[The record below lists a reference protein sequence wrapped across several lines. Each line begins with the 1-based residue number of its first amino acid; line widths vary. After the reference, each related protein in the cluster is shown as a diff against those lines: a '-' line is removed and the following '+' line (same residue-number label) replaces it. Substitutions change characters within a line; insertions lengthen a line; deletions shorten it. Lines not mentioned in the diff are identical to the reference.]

1 VLDPHHDLGTP
12 EQVRRH
18 SARALLQRVR
28 ELHTLG
34 PSATNCH
41 RAARQWFR
49 LRGRKGRVVL
59 HATLEEAV
67 AGMPR
72 DGRAALMACIAYPR
86 LHDLIF
92 RNLGQLRLA
101 DCLIMPTFD
110 MVLAARVAGGLPG
123 SVVCHPAPQLLVPA
137 GASEVRFTTSNAQ
150 AAADCAAGLAD
161 ACITTRQAAALHSLV
176 VLRNFG
182 PVDMGFTV
190 HVVAS
195 EGLP

>member
-1 VLDPHHDLGTP
+1 
-12 EQVRRH
+12 VR
-18 SARALLQRVR
+18 Q
-28 ELHTLG
+28 LHTLG
-34 PSATNCH
+34 PAATNCH
-41 RAARQWFR
+41 RAARRWFR

-67 AGMPR
+67 DAMPR
-72 DGRAALMACIAYPR
+72 DGRAALLACIAYPR
-86 LHDLIF
+86 LHDIIF
-92 RNLGQLRLA
+92 RNLGRLRLA

-110 MVLAARVAGGLPG
+110 MVLAARAPGDALG
-123 SVVCHPAPQLLVPA
+123 SVACHPAPQLLVPA
-137 GASEVRFTTSNAQ
+137 CAGAVRLTTSNAQ

-161 ACITTRQAAALHSLV
+161 ACITTRRAAALHNLV

-190 HVVAS
+190 HVSS